1 MDPPADGNLDH
12 RAGLLTCVQTFPSGR
27 APGSRE
33 PATLSLEPFRAVRYC
48 PDRVS
53 GIAEVTSPPYDVIGS
68 AAVARLRAADP
79 CNVVRLILPRTDPA
93 EAGDGSGDAATT
105 LKEWLADGVL
115 AQDPEPA
122 LYAYEQRDED
132 GRVLQRGLI
141 GGVGLSPPED
151 GVVLPHED
159 VMPGPVAGRLHL
171 MEAVRANLEPI
182 FLLYDGADGPAAGL
196 SAATAL
202 VDEVAATRPP
212 LVDVTTEDSLTHR
225 LWAITGTG
233 ELATIAADLAPRRA
247 LIADGHHRY
256 AAYLEL
262 RSRMRAAGAG
272 QGPWDQGLA
281 LLVDSAAYPPRIDP
295 IHRVIPGLP
304 AADAVARAAAGFQVT
319 PAGTSLDDAL
329 TALAGA
335 GRRGPAFLI
344 GAAGQELHLLTDPD
358 PAEAAAAMPEGRS
371 PHWRGLDAAILQRLL
386 IGRLWGIRDD
396 PSTVRVVHHDAGAA
410 VLAAAESGGTA
421 VICNPVSA
429 ADVTAVAADGERVPR
444 KSTSFGPKPRT
455 GLVIRI
461 FDQA

>member
-1 MDPPADGNLDH
+1 
-12 RAGLLTCVQTFPSGR
+12 
-27 APGSRE
+27 
-33 PATLSLEPFRAVRYC
+33 
-48 PDRVS
+48 VS
-53 GIAEVTSPPYDVIGS
+53 GIAEVTSPPYDVIGP
-68 AAVARLRAADP
+68 AAVAKLRAADP
-79 CNVVRLILPRTDPA
+79 RNVVRLILPRTDP
-93 EAGDGSGDAATT
+93 EEPDGGSGDAATT

-115 AQDPEPA
+115 VQDPEPA
-122 LYAYEQRDED
+122 LYAYEQRDGE

-141 GGVGLSPPED
+141 GGVGLSPPQD

-159 VMPGPVAGRLHL
+159 VMPGPVAGRLQL

-182 FLLYDGADGPAAGL
+182 FLLYNGATSGDSDIGGAGTGSGPGHPGEGT

-202 VDEVAATRPP
+202 VDHVATMRPP
-212 LVDVTTEDSLTHR
+212 LADVTTQDGLTHR
-225 LWAITGTG
+225 LWAITDPG
-233 ELATIAADLAPRRA
+233 ELATIAADLAPRQA

-262 RSRMRAAGAG
+262 RSRMWAAGAG

-304 AADAVARAAAGFQVT
+304 LAEAVARARQAFQVS
-319 PAGTSLDDAL
+319 PAGPGLEAGL
-329 TALAGA
+329 AALADA
-335 GRRGPAFLI
+335 GQRGPAFLV
-344 GAAGQELHLLTDPD
+344 GGQGRELYLLTGPD
-358 PAEAAAAMPEGRS
+358 PAQAEAAMPEGRS
-371 PHWRGLDAAILQRLL
+371 PHWRGLDAAILQQLL

-396 PSTVRVVHHDAGAA
+396 PSTVHVVHHDAQAA
-410 VLAAAESGGTA
+410 IQAAADSDGTA

-455 GLVIRI
+455 GLVIRT